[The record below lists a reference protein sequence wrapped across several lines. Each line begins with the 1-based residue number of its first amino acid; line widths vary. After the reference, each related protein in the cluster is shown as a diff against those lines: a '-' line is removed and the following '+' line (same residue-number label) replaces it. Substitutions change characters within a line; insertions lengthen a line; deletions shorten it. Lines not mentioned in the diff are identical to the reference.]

1 MGSARPRWGRSR
13 GRNKHPWYVTLGGPV
28 SYTHLDVYKRQTELR
43 FFSREMEKQ
52 YRESYSDPPEQNMKA
67 DGEVGGGG
75 IAYERVANAKEL
87 LVIWVKYLS
96 LIHIYVTDR

>member
-1 MGSARPRWGRSR
+1 MACMEIFIIIISRRIFRST
-13 GRNKHPWYVTLGGPV
+13 GAT
-28 SYTHLDVYKRQTELR
+28 TELR

-87 LVIWVKYLS
+87 LVIWVKYRQNAS
-96 LIHIYVTDR
+96 LQ

>member
-1 MGSARPRWGRSR
+1 MQLAEYPESDNRTP
-13 GRNKHPWYVTLGGPV
+13 
-28 SYTHLDVYKRQTELR
+28 

-87 LVIWVKYLS
+87 LVIWVKYRQNAS
-96 LIHIYVTDR
+96 LQ